1 MRALTSIIAVLL
13 VATSVSIAH
22 GQSLSPMEHT
32 GTTPSAIK
40 GFRLN
45 VGNPYPRRM
54 AFVLTA
60 MQPDYRTPAAGAT
73 IRPERVVLAP
83 GHARPV
89 LFAFQIDPALK
100 ERTIALCISPENVD
114 GPILPRVCG
123 RYTGRMLAR

>member
-1 MRALTSIIAVLL
+1 MRALTLALAAVLVAAFCG
-13 VATSVSIAH
+13 VAT
-22 GQSLSPMEHT
+22 GQSLSPMEHA
-32 GTTPSAIK
+32 GTTPSAVK

-60 MQPDYRTPAAGAT
+60 MQPAEGAT